1 MVLNQIIANLK
12 WTRMKTVKKIQIQ
25 CLDNL
30 LGKNLNRKIRNIW
43 KKAQGEF
50 HNDIK
55 YRYIFI
61 IAF

>member
-30 LGKNLNRKIRNIW
+30 LGKNLSKKIRSIW
-43 KKAQGEF
+43 KKALGEF
-50 HNDIK
+50 HNDFK